1 MSEHLRMILQ
11 MIANGWDWM
20 KANDLPNWVVFLFTA
35 IVWPIVLFAWQKRA
49 VNNVS
54 GLEVRFAPG
63 DININGNSHAAVA
76 IDVINHTGSVVY
88 LTGGRIKRCSSSFS
102 VPIDASRDIAEGS
115 YHLAFMDGNGHFS
128 QRERTLQTN
137 ETARTAI
144 ATTSPLG
151 ESFYTFR
158 APWYR
163 RLVRARKYFVLEYV
177 AMVGKKRYSVRT
189 PY

>member
-1 MSEHLRMILQ
+1 MLTELWKWTKIERSSQLGRFSLHGYRWADCAVRL
-11 MIANGWDWM
+11 A
-20 KANDLPNWVVFLFTA
+20 
-35 IVWPIVLFAWQKRA
+35 KRA

-54 GLEVRFAPG
+54 GLEVRFAAG
-63 DININGNSHAAVA
+63 EININGNSHAAVA
-76 IDVINHTGSVVY
+76 IDAINHTGSVVY

-102 VPIDASRDIAEGS
+102 VHIDASRDIAEGS
-115 YHLAFMDGNGHFS
+115 YHLAFMDENGHFS

-144 ATTSPLG
+144 ATTSPLE

-163 RLVRARKYFVLEYV
+163 RLVQARKYFVLEYV
-177 AMVGKKRYSVRT
+177 AMVGRKKYSVRT
-189 PY
+189 LY